1 MGNVMAYSGLTT
13 KIRAM
18 QAKLLTQADYETI
31 SGFTDVV
38 QVVEFLKTKPAYAVY
53 MDQLELAHL
62 HRGDIEKMLYQSL
75 YNDYTRIFRFAG
87 IDQKKFLKIYWK
99 KYEVSVINYCLRI
112 VFNHYDKPY
121 DLDYK
126 KKFLKIYWKKYEV
139 SVINYCLRIVFNHYD
154 KPYDLDYKKE
164 FFDKYSKLSIDKLI
178 TSTNIDELVDN
189 LRGSEYYEA
198 LKPIRDS
205 GAATLFDYDQAL
217 ELYYF
222 TNYWRRGRKVFSGK
236 SRERFSRDVGIKMDL
251 MNIQWAYRAKQYYRM
266 LPAEIYAL
274 TLPYHFHLST
284 EEFKAIVEAP
294 NVEEMKKQIE
304 NTYYGTHVHMK
315 EGQFI
320 EKSIK
325 DILRDLYISDRQKD
339 PYSDATMH
347 AFLFLKEQE
356 IDKLTTALEC
366 IRYGLTRQ
374 EILTYLG
381 GESK

>member
-126 KKFLKIYWKKYEV
+126 K
-139 SVINYCLRIVFNHYD
+139 
-154 KPYDLDYKKE
+154 E

-217 ELYYF
+217 EA
-222 TNYWRRGRKVFSGK
+222 GK
-236 SRERFSRDVGIKMDL
+236 KG
-251 MNIQWAYRAKQYYRM
+251 
-266 LPAEIYAL
+266 
-274 TLPYHFHLST
+274 
-284 EEFKAIVEAP
+284 
-294 NVEEMKKQIE
+294 
-304 NTYYGTHVHMK
+304 
-315 EGQFI
+315 
-320 EKSIK
+320 
-325 DILRDLYISDRQKD
+325 ILRKIQRAFFKRCGNQDGSHEHSMGVPCEAVLSYASGRNLCTDASISFSFK
-339 PYSDATMH
+339 
-347 AFLFLKEQE
+347 
-356 IDKLTTALEC
+356 
-366 IRYGLTRQ
+366 YGR
-374 EILTYLG
+374 I
-381 GESK
+381 

>member
-126 KKFLKIYWKKYEV
+126 KYSLEGTGSSASPFFKV
-139 SVINYCLRIVFNHYD
+139 SDHCRLIDV
-154 KPYDLDYKKE
+154 
-164 FFDKYSKLSIDKLI
+164 KYSSSSAIRLPLGMIRLS
-178 TSTNIDELVDN
+178 
-189 LRGSEYYEA
+189 
-198 LKPIRDS
+198 
-205 GAATLFDYDQAL
+205 
-217 ELYYF
+217 
-222 TNYWRRGRKVFSGK
+222 
-236 SRERFSRDVGIKMDL
+236 
-251 MNIQWAYRAKQYYRM
+251 
-266 LPAEIYAL
+266 
-274 TLPYHFHLST
+274 
-284 EEFKAIVEAP
+284 
-294 NVEEMKKQIE
+294 
-304 NTYYGTHVHMK
+304 
-315 EGQFI
+315 
-320 EKSIK
+320 
-325 DILRDLYISDRQKD
+325 
-339 PYSDATMH
+339 
-347 AFLFLKEQE
+347 FL
-356 IDKLTTALEC
+356 
-366 IRYGLTRQ
+366 
-374 EILTYLG
+374 
-381 GESK
+381 

>member
-1 MGNVMAYSGLTT
+1 MLVC
-13 KIRAM
+13 
-18 QAKLLTQADYETI
+18 DYI
-31 SGFTDVV
+31 VKQIDGD
-38 QVVEFLKTKPAYAVY
+38 Y
-53 MDQLELAHL
+53 AHL
-62 HRGDIEKMLYQSL
+62 QR
-75 YNDYTRIFRFAG
+75 T
-87 IDQKKFLKIYWK
+87 DQPEEEMK
-99 KYEVSVINYCLRI
+99 VVAR
-112 VFNHYDKPY
+112 
-121 DLDYK
+121 
-126 KKFLKIYWKKYEV
+126 
-139 SVINYCLRIVFNHYD
+139 
-154 KPYDLDYKKE
+154 
-164 FFDKYSKLSIDKLI
+164 
-178 TSTNIDELVDN
+178 
-189 LRGSEYYEA
+189 A
-198 LKPIRDS
+198 L
-205 GAATLFDYDQAL
+205 
-217 ELYYF
+217 
-222 TNYWRRGRKVFSGK
+222 
-236 SRERFSRDVGIKMDL
+236 
-251 MNIQWAYRAKQYYRM
+251 

-315 EGQFI
+315 EGQSI

>member
-126 KKFLKIYWKKYEV
+126 K
-139 SVINYCLRIVFNHYD
+139 
-154 KPYDLDYKKE
+154 E
-164 FFDKYSKLSIDKLI
+164 FFDKYSNLSFDKLI
-178 TSTNIDELVDN
+178 SSTNIEELVDKF
-189 LRGSEYYEA
+189 RGSEYYEA

-222 TNYWRRGRKVFSGK
+222 TNYWRRTDYVDETSNRYDNRRCRGNIIYDPVFHLL
-236 SRERFSRDVGIKMDL
+236 RICIW
-251 MNIQWAYRAKQYYRM
+251 NAPWN
-266 LPAEIYAL
+266 PAESIRQRGSAAKR
-274 TLPYHFHLST
+274 ST
-284 EEFKAIVEAP
+284 I
-294 NVEEMKKQIE
+294 
-304 NTYYGTHVHMK
+304 
-315 EGQFI
+315 
-320 EKSIK
+320 
-325 DILRDLYISDRQKD
+325 
-339 PYSDATMH
+339 
-347 AFLFLKEQE
+347 
-356 IDKLTTALEC
+356 
-366 IRYGLTRQ
+366 
-374 EILTYLG
+374 
-381 GESK
+381 

>member
-126 KKFLKIYWKKYEV
+126 K
-139 SVINYCLRIVFNHYD
+139 
-154 KPYDLDYKKE
+154 E

-198 LKPIRDS
+198 LKP
-205 GAATLFDYDQAL
+205 
-217 ELYYF
+217 
-222 TNYWRRGRKVFSGK
+222 
-236 SRERFSRDVGIKMDL
+236 
-251 MNIQWAYRAKQYYRM
+251 
-266 LPAEIYAL
+266 IYAL

-315 EGQFI
+315 EGQSI

>member
-126 KKFLKIYWKKYEV
+126 K
-139 SVINYCLRIVFNHYD
+139 
-154 KPYDLDYKKE
+154 E
-164 FFDKYSKLSIDKLI
+164 FFEKYSKLSIDKLI

-198 LKPIRDS
+198 LKPIRFFQKSNSATYISKSICVPSCISTRTSKIPYLSSSYSFLSMVGNSLVSLISS
-205 GAATLFDYDQAL
+205 GLTPNNAAIIPFRTFSFLISSLKQKSTVGSMINSSSVRFFCTLVPVLFD
-217 ELYYF
+217 
-222 TNYWRRGRKVFSGK
+222 
-236 SRERFSRDVGIKMDL
+236 
-251 MNIQWAYRAKQYYRM
+251 
-266 LPAEIYAL
+266 IYSPL
-274 TLPYHFHLST
+274 
-284 EEFKAIVEAP
+284 
-294 NVEEMKKQIE
+294 
-304 NTYYGTHVHMK
+304 
-315 EGQFI
+315 
-320 EKSIK
+320 
-325 DILRDLYISDRQKD
+325 
-339 PYSDATMH
+339 
-347 AFLFLKEQE
+347 
-356 IDKLTTALEC
+356 
-366 IRYGLTRQ
+366 
-374 EILTYLG
+374 
-381 GESK
+381 

>member
-75 YNDYTRIFRFAG
+75 YNDYTRI
-87 IDQKKFLKIYWK
+87 
-99 KYEVSVINYCLRI
+99 
-112 VFNHYDKPY
+112 
-121 DLDYK
+121 
-126 KKFLKIYWKKYEV
+126 
-139 SVINYCLRIVFNHYD
+139 VFNHYD

-222 TNYWRRGRKVFSGK
+222 TNYY
-236 SRERFSRDVGIKMDL
+236 L
-251 MNIQWAYRAKQYYRM
+251 
-266 LPAEIYAL
+266 
-274 TLPYHFHLST
+274 
-284 EEFKAIVEAP
+284 
-294 NVEEMKKQIE
+294 
-304 NTYYGTHVHMK
+304 
-315 EGQFI
+315 
-320 EKSIK
+320 
-325 DILRDLYISDRQKD
+325 
-339 PYSDATMH
+339 
-347 AFLFLKEQE
+347 LF
-356 IDKLTTALEC
+356 
-366 IRYGLTRQ
+366 
-374 EILTYLG
+374 
-381 GESK
+381 

>member
-126 KKFLKIYWKKYEV
+126 K
-139 SVINYCLRIVFNHYD
+139 
-154 KPYDLDYKKE
+154 E

-198 LKPIRDS
+198 LK
-205 GAATLFDYDQAL
+205 
-217 ELYYF
+217 
-222 TNYWRRGRKVFSGK
+222 TNPGFRGS
-236 SRERFSRDVGIKMDL
+236 
-251 MNIQWAYRAKQYYRM
+251 
-266 LPAEIYAL
+266 
-274 TLPYHFHLST
+274 
-284 EEFKAIVEAP
+284 
-294 NVEEMKKQIE
+294 
-304 NTYYGTHVHMK
+304 
-315 EGQFI
+315 
-320 EKSIK
+320 
-325 DILRDLYISDRQKD
+325 DII
-339 PYSDATMH
+339 
-347 AFLFLKEQE
+347 
-356 IDKLTTALEC
+356 
-366 IRYGLTRQ
+366 
-374 EILTYLG
+374 
-381 GESK
+381 

>member
-87 IDQKKFLKIYWK
+87 IDQ
-99 KYEVSVINYCLRI
+99 
-112 VFNHYDKPY
+112 
-121 DLDYK
+121 

-251 MNIQWAYRAKQYYRM
+251 MNIQWVYRAKQYYRM

-315 EGQFI
+315 EGQSI

-339 PYSDATMH
+339 PLLPMQRCTHFYS
-347 AFLFLKEQE
+347 
-356 IDKLTTALEC
+356 
-366 IRYGLTRQ
+366 
-374 EILTYLG
+374 
-381 GESK
+381 

>member
-126 KKFLKIYWKKYEV
+126 K
-139 SVINYCLRIVFNHYD
+139 
-154 KPYDLDYKKE
+154 E

-205 GAATLFDYDQAL
+205 KRCGNQDGSHEHSMGVPCEAVLSYASGRNLC
-217 ELYYF
+217 
-222 TNYWRRGRKVFSGK
+222 TNASISFSFKYGR
-236 SRERFSRDVGIKMDL
+236 I
-251 MNIQWAYRAKQYYRM
+251 
-266 LPAEIYAL
+266 
-274 TLPYHFHLST
+274 
-284 EEFKAIVEAP
+284 
-294 NVEEMKKQIE
+294 
-304 NTYYGTHVHMK
+304 
-315 EGQFI
+315 
-320 EKSIK
+320 
-325 DILRDLYISDRQKD
+325 
-339 PYSDATMH
+339 
-347 AFLFLKEQE
+347 
-356 IDKLTTALEC
+356 
-366 IRYGLTRQ
+366 
-374 EILTYLG
+374 
-381 GESK
+381 